1 MKKNIVVSVLVIV
14 AIILA
19 ATGWWLWQNQNQANH
34 KIIKPD
40 SAKPAGRQADSSPAQ
55 TAGVTQV
62 IRFVAKINSAAKQQ
76 FGDCF
81 ASSIAAYPRN
91 DAWRCNIGNQIFD
104 PCFSADKVD
113 TVVCG
118 ADPMKNDDG
127 FPLLLKKPLP
137 AADSSAATTA
147 WAWFLEL
154 SDGTVCAPFTGT
166 RAMVENE
173 MITYGCSLAGS
184 DANIVIL
191 GDLNSGGKLGPS
203 RWRKFLLTKLTAKSK
218 LTKSRL

>member
-1 MKKNIVVSVLVIV
+1 VVSVLVIV

-127 FPLLLKKPLP
+127 FPLLLKNLYRRLIRPRQQLLGRGSWSFLMALFARRLP
-137 AADSSAATTA
+137 
-147 WAWFLEL
+147 
-154 SDGTVCAPFTGT
+154 VRAPW
-166 RAMVENE
+166 
-173 MITYGCSLAGS
+173 L
-184 DANIVIL
+184 
-191 GDLNSGGKLGPS
+191 K
-203 RWRKFLLTKLTAKSK
+203 TK
-218 LTKSRL
+218 